1 MMVADHRRE
10 LIDRYL
16 AAYNEFDVEGMLAVM
31 HPDVEFRNVAAGEV
45 TVASQGR
52 QEFRALAEHAVTLF
66 ASRRQTVREYGEDGE
81 RAWIRVDYEA
91 VLAADLGPEL
101 QSGTTLRL
109 SGRSTFMF
117 RDGLI
122 VQLVD
127 ES

>member
-1 MMVADHRRE
+1 MVADHRRD

-16 AAYNEFDVEGMLAVM
+16 AAYNQFDVDGMLAVM

-45 TVASQGR
+45 TVASHGR
-52 QEFRALAEHAVTLF
+52 EEFRALAERAVTLF
-66 ASRRQTVREYGEDGE
+66 ASRRQTVRDYGGDGE
-81 RAWIRVDYEA
+81 QAWITVDYEG

-101 QSGTTLRL
+101 QAGTAIRL
-109 SGRSTFMF
+109 SGRSTFGY

>member
-1 MMVADHRRE
+1 MVTDLRRE

-16 AAYNEFDVEGMLAVM
+16 SAYNQFDVEGMLALM

-45 TVASQGR
+45 TVSSHGR
-52 QEFRALAEHAVTLF
+52 EEFRSLAERAVALF
-66 ASRRQTVREYGEDGE
+66 ASRRQRVREYGVDGE
-81 RAWIRVDYEA
+81 LAWITVDYEG

-101 QSGTTLRL
+101 QAGTTLRL
-109 SGRSTFMF
+109 SGRSMFSF